1 MNPIHRTLRLIAA
14 GTAAAAFAG
23 IPSIA
28 LAGPPLAGGVSDG
41 GTLPIA
47 RTETVF
53 TNHDPELAKTLNL
66 REGIDIEA
74 DLDESGR
81 PIRWRVLADGSLR
94 FAFMQAAEID
104 YLKKPEVKF
113 EDLTGDG
120 VPELLIYRKAAKV
133 EAGTGLSVY
142 DGADS
147 FRLLFDVTDP
157 AFTIADLAQRYELK
171 GTAGGGVKLTDPAS
185 GLSGVIPGVRAKG
198 AAVDPVSAYK
208 ISSGKIVAVQRVS
221 TGESDGERSAI
232 GWLTT
237 AYTYRYGAFVPELE
251 TLSDASGKSLVQKD
265 LLASKGPTTPD
276 DDI

>member
-28 LAGPPLAGGVSDG
+28 LAGPPLAGRASDG

-47 RTETVF
+47 RTETVY
-53 TNHDPELAKTLNL
+53 TNRDPELAEALNL
-66 REGIDIEA
+66 REGIDVEA
-74 DLDESGR
+74 DLDEAGT
-81 PIRWRVLADGSLR
+81 PVRWRVLTDGSLR

-133 EAGTGLSVY
+133 EAGTGLSIY
-142 DGADS
+142 DGADG

-171 GTAGGGVKLTDPAS
+171 GIAGGGVKLTDPAS
-185 GLSGVIPGVRAKG
+185 GLSGVIPGVSAKG
-198 AAVDPVSAYK
+198 ATVDPVTSYV
-208 ISSGKIVAVQRVS
+208 ISPGKIVAVQRVS
-221 TGESDGERSAI
+221 AVKSDGERSAI
-232 GWLTT
+232 GWLRT

-251 TLSDASGKSLVQKD
+251 TLADASGKQVAQKD
-265 LLASKGPTTPD
+265 LLASEGPTTPD

>member
-28 LAGPPLAGGVSDG
+28 LAGPPLAGGISDG

-47 RTETVF
+47 RTETVY
-53 TNHDPELAKTLNL
+53 TNRDPGLAEALKL

-74 DLDESGR
+74 DLDEAGH
-81 PIRWRVLADGSLR
+81 PIRWRVLTDGSLR
-94 FAFMQAAEID
+94 FAFMQAAEIE
-104 YLKKPEVKF
+104 YVKKPEVKF

-133 EAGTGLSVY
+133 ESGTGLSIY

-157 AFTIADLAQRYELK
+157 AFTIADLAQRYELE
-171 GTAGGGVKLTDPAS
+171 GIAGGGIKLTDPAS
-185 GLSGVIPGVRAKG
+185 GLSGVIPDVQSKG
-198 AAVDPVSAYK
+198 AAVDPVTAYE
-208 ISSGKIVAVQRVS
+208 ISPGKIVAVQRVS
-221 TGESDGERSAI
+221 GESADGRAAV
-232 GWLTT
+232 GWMRT
-237 AYTYRYGAFVPELE
+237 AYTYRYGAFVPELA
-251 TLSDASGKSLVQKD
+251 TLTDASGKPVAQKN
-265 LLASKGPTTPD
+265 LLESEGPTTPN

>member
-28 LAGPPLAGGVSDG
+28 FAGPPLAGGVSGG

-47 RTETVF
+47 RTETVY
-53 TNHDPELAKTLNL
+53 TNHDPALAETLNL
-66 REGIDIEA
+66 RQGIDIQA
-74 DLDESGR
+74 DLDEAGR
-81 PIRWRVLADGSLR
+81 PVRWRVLTDGTLR

-113 EDLTGDG
+113 KDVTGDG
-120 VPELLIYRKAAKV
+120 VPELLVYRKAAKV

-142 DGADS
+142 DGAKG

-171 GTAGGGVKLTDPAS
+171 ETAGGGVRLTDPAS
-185 GLSGVIPGVRAKG
+185 GISGVIPGVPARG
-198 AAVDPVSAYK
+198 ATVDPVTSYEIA
-208 ISSGKIVAVQRVS
+208 SGEIVAVQRVS
-221 TGESDGERSAI
+221 GESGDGRTAI
-232 GWLTT
+232 GWLRTT
-237 AYTYRYGAFVPELE
+237 YTYRYGAFVPELA
-251 TLSDASGKSLVQKD
+251 TLADASGKPVAQKN
-265 LLASKGPTTPD
+265 LTESEGPTTPS

>member
-53 TNHDPELAKTLNL
+53 TNRNPDLAKALNL

-142 DGADS
+142 DGAEG

-171 GTAGGGVKLTDPAS
+171 GIAGGGVKLTDPAS
-185 GLSGVIPGVRAKG
+185 GLGGVIPGVRAKG
-198 AAVDPVSAYK
+198 AAVDPVSSYK
-208 ISSGKIVAVQRVS
+208 ISPGKIVTVQRVS
-221 TGESDGERSAI
+221 AAEADGERSAI

-251 TLSDASGKSLVQKD
+251 TLTDAGGKPLAHKD
-265 LLASKGPTTPD
+265 LLMSEGPTTPN